1 MTQSA
6 TASTKAPAAAASA
19 QPPLLEALAAVN
31 SQPLW
36 DRYKSLNTKEPH
48 VHAPMIWPWEVM
60 SPLVDRA
67 SREVS
72 MHEAERRALL
82 FVHPDFPGTVFT
94 TPTLSGALQILLPG
108 ESAPPHRHTLAA
120 LRLVMKGEGAVTIVD
135 GKRCVMEPGDM
146 VLTPAF
152 TWHEHVHEGPVG
164 AGPLLSGLEP
174 PRGAASEG
182 SVGANSSA
190 VVWFDGLDYPLARG
204 LQDVFFEHGPGPTPD
219 RGLAALNDAALAEGG
234 VLPDDVPSRTAYSP
248 LYRYAWAR
256 VKQVLDATPAQAD
269 GSKRL
274 RYVNPVDGGAVMPT
288 IDCHALRLDKGAA
301 TKPQRTTATAMVV
314 VIEGEGETR
323 IGDTRFVWKQHDVFT
338 LPRWAWTEHRSA
350 TGNATLFV
358 MSDRELMKRIDHLQ
372 EETAE

>member
-1 MTQSA
+1 VTSSA
-6 TASTKAPAAAASA
+6 TAPNKVAAASA
-19 QPPLLEALAAVN
+19 QPPLLEALAAVH

-60 SPLVDRA
+60 SPLVERA

-135 GKRCVMEPGDM
+135 GKRNVMEPGDL

-152 TWHEHVHEGPVG
+152 SWHEHVHEGRQPM
-164 AGPLLSGLEP
+164 
-174 PRGAASEG
+174 
-182 SVGANSSA
+182 
-190 VVWFDGLDYPLARG
+190 VWFGGLDYPLARG

-219 RGLAALNDAALAEGG
+219 RGLAALSDAALAEGG

-248 LYRYAWAR
+248 LYRYAWSR
-256 VKQVLDATPAQAD
+256 VKQVLDATPAQPD

-288 IDCHALRLDKGAA
+288 IDCHALRLDRGAA
-301 TKPQRTTATAMVV
+301 TKAQRTTATAMVV

-323 IGDTRFVWKQHDVFT
+323 IGDTNLRWKQHDVFT
-338 LPRWAWTEHRSA
+338 LPRWMWTEHRSA
-350 TGNATLFV
+350 AGNATLFV
-358 MSDRELMKRIDHLQ
+358 MSDRELMKRIDHLR
-372 EETAE
+372 EESQA